1 MCGTSDAAFTMTCP
15 NGHNIISE
23 TPAIVKY
30 NQPLSMDI
38 NYNVMTGKY
47 KAPETGTYLV
57 SVTLMTGIVAGH
69 ATLMKN
75 GVYVWLYSGNQ
86 YDMATQTVI
95 MELTKGQEIW
105 VEMANGARTLF
116 GAYNTFTVVKQC

>member
-1 MCGTSDAAFTMTCP
+1 MTLSSGS
-15 NGHNIISE
+15 NTISG
-23 TPAIVKY
+23 PPYIVKY

-38 NYNVMTGKY
+38 NYNVATGKY
-47 KAPETGTYLV
+47 KVPETGTYLV
-57 SVTLMTGIVAGH
+57 SVTLMTGTVSGH

-75 GVYVWLYSGNQ
+75 GVYVWIYSGNQ

-105 VEMANGARTLF
+105 VEMANGHTLY